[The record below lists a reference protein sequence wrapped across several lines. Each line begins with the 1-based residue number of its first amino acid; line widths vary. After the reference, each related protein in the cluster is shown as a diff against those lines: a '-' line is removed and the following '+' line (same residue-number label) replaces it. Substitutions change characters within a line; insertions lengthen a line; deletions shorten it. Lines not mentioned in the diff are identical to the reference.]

1 MSWLAL
7 AVLALGSL
15 ALRSLGPV
23 LAGGRPLSP
32 RVRAVTELL
41 PPALLAALVAVQAL
55 EGDGGILL
63 DARVPALAAAA
74 IAVWFRAPF
83 IVVVLVGVGVAAGL
97 RALGVG

>member
-7 AVLALGSL
+7 VVLSLGSL

-23 LAGGRPLSP
+23 LAGGRPLPP
-32 RVRAVTELL
+32 RVRALTELL

-55 EGDGGILL
+55 EGDGGIVV

-83 IVVVLVGVGVAAGL
+83 LVVVLVGVAVAAGL